1 MQSIG
6 IPDRYTGGNQTKHVD
21 QSVFRFTVDLL
32 TDDEALVAST
42 PADIRHLLRDYQDSC
57 NTNAKLAVDKIVHN
71 NEDEKGHFYKDL
83 SDTYALITTTLGAA
97 MQRKSTQYTVNI
109 AGKCRGE
116 AIRSANDWARLNPGA
131 WAAVNYVVQY
141 LERKGWTPALST
153 SALYDCSSMGGREE
167 AGGETLTLSC
177 TFA

>member
-6 IPDRYTGGNQTKHVD
+6 IPDRHVRERETKHVD

-32 TDDEALVAST
+32 ADDEALIAAT

-57 NTNAKLAVDKIVHN
+57 NTSAKLAVDKIVYYN
-71 NEDEKGHFYKDL
+71 DDEKGQFYKDL
-83 SDTYALITTTLGAA
+83 SDAYTLITTTLGVA

-116 AIRSANDWARLNPGA
+116 AIRSASDWARLNPGA

-177 TFA
+177 AFA